1 MRLGIGG
8 EIAHEIKTHF
18 LGKKKLIKNL
28 CAPIEKTN
36 NSHPKKKSS
45 YV

>member
-8 EIAHEIKTHF
+8 EIADEIKTHF
-18 LGKKKLIKNL
+18 LRKYIIIKNL

-36 NSHPKKKSS
+36 NSHPKNKK
-45 YV
+45 